1 MSDPTDE
8 DIKELRDALE
18 TLANRMADTVTEEDV
33 PRSLK
38 VAASYTALA
47 KMCLMASVVIDPSNA
62 QFELALLSVWQALTD
77 QAKAEITAQGGSV
90 YAVGGDA

>member
-1 MSDPTDE
+1 
-8 DIKELRDALE
+8 
-18 TLANRMADTVTEEDV
+18 MADTVTEDEFKDD

-47 KMCLMASVVIDPSNA
+47 KMCLIASVVTDPSNA
-62 QFELALLSVWQALTD
+62 EFELTILGVWKSITD